1 MNRGFD
7 MKISE
12 LSKKERNEICLKN
25 YIYNECKGC
34 PLVIDGGY
42 CYNGV
47 IENLRKAKNR
57 VVKLKKILDSVKDK
71 EVNI

>member
-1 MNRGFD
+1 

-47 IENLRKAKNR
+47 IEDLRKAKNR
-57 VVKLKKILDSVKDK
+57 VSKLKKLLESAKDK

>member
-47 IENLRKAKNR
+47 IEDLRKAKNR
-57 VVKLKKILDSVKDK
+57 VSKLKKLLESAKDK

>member
-1 MNRGFD
+1 

-47 IENLRKAKNR
+47 IEDLRKAKN
-57 VVKLKKILDSVKDK
+57 
-71 EVNI
+71 

>member
-1 MNRGFD
+1 

-71 EVNI
+71 EVKI